1 MSSRPDAPLPEVLL
15 YGNGQIARM
24 LFHFMRP
31 THRVAAF
38 TVDRALIT
46 DPAYEGVPIVPFEEI
61 ESLYPPGRYPM
72 IIAVGFVDMN
82 RIRAARYA
90 EAKGKGYRF
99 INYIHPS
106 VVIHDNLK
114 LGENTVLL
122 DHVSVHPGTSIGNST
137 FICSNTNIGHGCRI
151 GDNCWINAGV
161 AIAGETTIGANTFI
175 GINAAIGDNLQVAEA
190 CYIGASTLI
199 TRNTA
204 PEEVYVSAS
213 GERFPL
219 PSDRFLKFIERPR
232 T

>member
-1 MSSRPDAPLPEVLL
+1 MNTLPDSPPPDVVI

-31 THRVAAF
+31 SHRVVAF
-38 TVDRALIT
+38 TVSRDLIT
-46 DPAYEGVPIVPFEEI
+46 DTGYAGLPIVPFEEI
-61 ESLYPPGRYPM
+61 ESFYPPASCAM
-72 IIAVGFVDMN
+72 IIAVGFVQMN
-82 RIRAARYA
+82 RVRAACYA
-90 EAKGKGYRF
+90 EAKGRGYRF

-106 VVIHDNLK
+106 VVIHDNLE
-114 LGENTVLL
+114 LGENNVLL

-151 GDNCWINAGV
+151 DDNCWINAGV

-175 GINAAIGDNLQVAEA
+175 GINAAIGNNLRVAES

-219 PSDRFLKFIERPR
+219 PSDRFLKFIERQPA
-232 T
+232 